1 MKGTSRDRSGAAV
14 AAVVATVTL
23 ALFWGTVLSAGLAR
37 AAELPPE
44 LRDKVVHELS
54 DPTVRDQVLEN
65 LSKSLNDGLPADTL
79 ALLVDRTV
87 ESGISPSTL
96 EHLTGTL
103 ARAVAEELPPGPI
116 VAKVLEGVAK
126 NVPEDRLVLAVDRV
140 TERLKFA
147 AEVARLANSKGDDRS
162 RFVVRTAD
170 AVAAGMDR
178 KRLRSLAVEMS
189 GKINSNKVSSLQI
202 MEMVKTAS
210 GYGVP
215 PDKVERVAKALI
227 NDENADEGDI
237 ERILRSLVEH
247 DNDRDGPW
255 DGGEEDDDGEDG
267 DDGDGD
273 GEDGDVEDGDVED
286 GDDEDGDGE
295 DGDGED
301 EADDGSEDPEDG
313 DEPEDGD
320 DSEDGEEPE
329 DSEESDDS
337 EEPEDHG

>member
-1 MKGTSRDRSGAAV
+1 MKGTSRDRGGAAV

-23 ALFWGTVLSAGLAR
+23 ALFWGTLLSADLAQ

-65 LSKSLNDGLPADTL
+65 LSKSFNDGLPADTL
-79 ALLVDRTV
+79 ALLVNRAV
-87 ESGISPSTL
+87 ENGISPSTL
-96 EHLTGTL
+96 EHLTSTL
-103 ARAVAEELPPGPI
+103 ARAVAEDLPPGPI

-215 PDKVERVAKALI
+215 PDKVERVAKTLI

-247 DNDRDGPW
+247 DDDRDGPW
-255 DGGEEDDDGEDG
+255 DGGDEDDDGEDG
-267 DDGDGD
+267 DDA
-273 GEDGDVEDGDVED
+273 
-286 GDDEDGDGE
+286 DD
-295 DGDGED
+295 DGED

-320 DSEDGEEPE
+320 DSEGGEEPE
-329 DSEESDDS
+329 DDEEPES
-337 EEPEDHG
+337 EEP